1 MQSIEVISAM
11 LDHSMAEAEARL
23 RAGLTERG
31 MSISDDQVQQALE
44 PLRHHLIVAYTDN
57 VEAVRGL

>member
-1 MQSIEVISAM
+1 M

-44 PLRHHLIVAYTDN
+44 PLRHHLIVTYTDN